1 MTKTKSNNDTIITI
15 YKDEVVSLR
24 RASENL
30 EYAKKQDHTAEE
42 RLAIFEEGKMD
53 ADIYYTGYKRP
64 GTIVLV
70 TSLVSPIVALLLAVI
85 SSAIPVK
92 DQNRG
97 YPPTKEPRIDAYY
110 SGYVIRSQQKK
121 VKVVWRNWGIG
132 LAVNFVLVL
141 WLINN

>member
-1 MTKTKSNNDTIITI
+1 
-15 YKDEVVSLR
+15 
-24 RASENL
+24 
-30 EYAKKQDHTAEE
+30 
-42 RLAIFEEGKMD
+42 MD

-64 GTIVLV
+64 GTLVLV

-92 DQNRG
+92 DQNRW
-97 YPPTKEPRIDAYY
+97 YPPTKEPRKDAYY